1 MTGPEWT
8 RRDLVATSLVLG
20 GGLATGG
27 AGPEAPG
34 AAEGPAPEPRRSLDI
49 VLTISARRH
58 CGEQSNLETWYAST
72 EATWLRNFETYHDA
86 RLKPG

>member
-20 GGLATGG
+20 GGLAAGG

-34 AAEGPAPEPRRSLDI
+34 AVAGPAPGPQRSLDV
-49 VLTISARRH
+49 VLTVNGTAHRLGALTPTRPCLMS
-58 CGEQSNLETWYAST
+58 CGTT
-72 EATWLRNFETYHDA
+72 CT
-86 RLKPG
+86 